1 MRMHGIAS
9 PFPAVW
15 TGRRLGWTIVVILA
29 LQVGLIAWFS
39 EPEPPP
45 WRYRPVSA
53 YAYLILDEATQA
65 KLAQDLATLDPT
77 LFALP
82 HALNFSG
89 SAWLN
94 LPKTNQDLADWPD
107 TSPLPALDPALISA
121 AGAPAR
127 TFQVAYPAIADK
139 PEPRWFETAVP
150 PEPLAAGTEAR
161 LEGDL
166 RLRPVRF
173 MPEFQVWPY
182 HDLISNT
189 VVQLWVD
196 AEGLV
201 REAGLW
207 TECGIPE
214 ADRYALREA
223 KRIRLEPLPRSGM
236 APDPV
241 GRTAG
246 SLVVRWGTAPV
257 SGTNPPRSSP

>member
-1 MRMHGIAS
+1 MSGFTS

-15 TGRRLGWTIVVILA
+15 TRRRLWWTGVVILVA
-29 LQVGLIAWFS
+29 QVGLIAWFS
-39 EPEPPP
+39 EPEPLA
-45 WRYRPVSA
+45 RRNRPVPA
-53 YAYLILDEATQA
+53 YAHLILDETTQA
-65 KLAQDLATLDPT
+65 RLARDLATLDPT

-82 HALNFSG
+82 HAQNFSG

-94 LPKTNQDLADWPD
+94 LPKMKHDLADWPD
-107 TSPLPALDPALISA
+107 TSPLLAWEPVSLSA
-121 AGAPAR
+121 VGAQER

-150 PEPLAAGTEAR
+150 PEPLSTGTWAH

-166 RLRPVRF
+166 GLRPALF

-182 HDLISNT
+182 NDLIPST
-189 VVQLWVD
+189 GVRIWVD

-201 REAGLW
+201 RQAELG

-223 KRIRLEPLPRSGM
+223 KRIRLEPLSPSARS
-236 APDPV
+236 PDPN
-241 GRTAG
+241 RLTAG
-246 SLVVRWGTAPV
+246 ALVVHWGTAPV
-257 SGTNPPRSSP
+257 AGTNQPRLSP